1 MSRGTKERLRLFDQL
16 VLVIDR
22 KTSEV
27 VVVWADG
34 AIVGKTTVADA
45 IRGLENAACVVR
57 AMGVLES
64 D

>member
-16 VLVIDR
+16 ELVIDR
-22 KTSEV
+22 KAGDV
-27 VVVWADG
+27 YLVWADG
-34 AIVGKTTVADA
+34 VTVGQTTVADA

-57 AMGVLES
+57 AIGVLES